1 MAGYPDTNLQPSQ
14 PEQDHVG
21 AWIEQRIVTTQS
33 GDYAEGDIDKRT
45 SIVYSAPREAPLP
58 AFQVPYQAIPLV
70 GRTEALAELEALLS
84 ADAAV
89 ALSSAVAGMA
99 GVGKTLLAATFA
111 RQHQAAFPGGIFWLN
126 MEQPDQIAG
135 QVAAC
140 AGPGG
145 LDLLEFPALA
155 FADRIARVQA
165 AWNSPLRRLLVFD
178 NLEDPALLERW
189 QPTGGGTQVLITT
202 RRDAWSRQVRRLR
215 LPVLPR
221 PQSIEL
227 LLGARSADLDVPFAA
242 LLADSAEHDAASEI
256 CDLLGDLPLALAIAA
271 ALLRLSPS
279 ITLQHLCAQIAAD
292 PLFTDQA
299 DTMDLREALR
309 EAGLPTGRALG
320 VVATFAISYR
330 QLQADSEVDASALRM
345 LHAAAYCASAPIP
358 QLMLWWVAGFDS
370 TTEIGR
376 AKGDAATRRLR
387 ALGFIASPALD
398 SLGTI
403 TLHRLLAAFVRR
415 QSHPQDLLGVTVAV
429 ACSFTHSMQEAGQ
442 IKLSMELVPH
452 IETLLTAQTRTLG
465 AEHPDTLS
473 TTHNLANALSRQGDY
488 AAARARYE
496 AVLAIRTRTLGAE
509 HPATLSTTHNLAN
522 ALEGMGRWHAATSLR
537 VQVFNAYEQR
547 IRTEPLQSLKI
558 LTALN
563 HNLGSRGYQR
573 ATRQRLKAWRTHLPD
588 GMWRSAVQVNLF
600 VTRTRA
606 VLTAVLLGWIAS
618 SLAGYTGYGPLL
630 SVVVVL
636 IAMLSYWFRW
646 ALIALFGLASVA
658 LIALLS
664 SGLPAPWPQLYSV
677 LAALLGAMLVPYGAP
692 AFAWL
697 LSVTKLR
704 ILAQPIQR
712 RIAQL
717 QQRILTWSQA
727 AAAQDDQPA
736 QDD

>member
-473 TTHNLANALSRQGDY
+473 TTHNLANAL
-488 AAARARYE
+488 
-496 AVLAIRTRTLGAE
+496 
-509 HPATLSTTHNLAN
+509 
-522 ALEGMGRWHAATSLR
+522 EGMGRWHAATSLR

>member
-496 AVLAIRTRTLGAE
+496 AVLTVQTRTLGAE

>member
-522 ALEGMGRWHAATSLR
+522 ALDSQGDYAAAR
-537 VQVFNAYEQR
+537 ARYE
-547 IRTEPLQSLKI
+547 
-558 LTALN
+558 
-563 HNLGSRGYQR
+563 
-573 ATRQRLKAWRTHLPD
+573 
-588 GMWRSAVQVNLF
+588 
-600 VTRTRA
+600 A
-606 VLTAVLLGWIAS
+606 VLTVQTRTLGAEYGGPHVKHNLWAS
-618 SLAGYTGYGPLL
+618 FPYG
-630 SVVVVL
+630 
-636 IAMLSYWFRW
+636 R
-646 ALIALFGLASVA
+646 
-658 LIALLS
+658 
-664 SGLPAPWPQLYSV
+664 LPAP
-677 LAALLGAMLVPYGAP
+677 ARN
-692 AFAWL
+692 
-697 LSVTKLR
+697 T
-704 ILAQPIQR
+704 
-712 RIAQL
+712 
-717 QQRILTWSQA
+717 
-727 AAAQDDQPA
+727 
-736 QDD
+736 